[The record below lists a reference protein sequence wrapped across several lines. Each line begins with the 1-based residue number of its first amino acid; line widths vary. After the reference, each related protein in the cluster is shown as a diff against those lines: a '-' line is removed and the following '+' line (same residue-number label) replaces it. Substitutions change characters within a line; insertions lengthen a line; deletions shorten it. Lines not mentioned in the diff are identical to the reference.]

1 MLWQNPVLDVQV
13 FLQLLDLNKW
23 FNDSFGC
30 RLASWIKSVLLKWL
44 KMLLRKS
51 WWIVIPQGY
60 SKLRLFIGYAYVNP
74 LILGLLFYVKCKYGY
89 FSDKLFGYFHGKKN
103 CLVTL
108 HCITGHRLW
117 RLYLFQS
124 YYHLHKCL
132 CFQICVIVAE
142 SYAQVRTLIFS

>member
-30 RLASWIKSVLLKWL
+30 RLASWIKSVLSKWL

-89 FSDKLFGYFHGKKN
+89 FSDKLFGYFHCKRKLFG
-103 CLVTL
+103 
-108 HCITGHRLW
+108 ITGHLLW

-124 YYHLHKCL
+124 YYQLHKCL
-132 CFQICVIVAE
+132 NFQIWVIVAE
-142 SYAQVRTLIFS
+142 GYVKVRTLTFS